1 MFVFFK
7 GHELH
12 SAFRAVARLIG
23 YYVGMHRAG
32 VFLGRRSLLL
42 ARRAVAVRRR
52 VLVMGVLRDPR
63 MGHRQRHYTRD

>member
-1 MFVFFK
+1 M
-7 GHELH
+7 
-12 SAFRAVARLIG
+12 IG
-23 YYVGMHRAG
+23 YDFGMHRAG

-63 MGHRQRHYTRD
+63 VSNRQRKCARD